1 MGEPEIVIVLLAH
14 KAVTPVGSPLAVPIP
29 VAPVVVWVIGVIA
42 VWIQSV
48 GEYEAALT
56 VCDGVTFI
64 VPLAMMLSQ
73 PPNKGIS

>member
-1 MGEPEIVIVLLAH
+1 MVITFEDQAAFKPEG
-14 KAVTPVGSPLAVPIP
+14 KPVAVPIP
-29 VAPVVVWVIGVIA
+29 VAPVVVWVIGVID